1 MEVIGQ
7 SGNPQPISSL
17 YISIVCL
24 LRDTGQTGLEMDTC
38 AFRRKVKETFSK
50 ICIGL
55 MTHVFTTSR
64 FCPDKL
70 VALSP

>member
-24 LRDTGQTGLEMDTC
+24 LRDTGQTGLEMDIC
-38 AFRRKVKETFSK
+38 AFRRKVKEIFSN
-50 ICIGL
+50 ICSGL
-55 MTHVFTTSR
+55 MTHIFTTSR

>member
-24 LRDTGQTGLEMDTC
+24 LRDTGQTGLDMDIF
-38 AFRRKVKETFSK
+38 AFRRKVKEIFL
-50 ICIGL
+50 IY
-55 MTHVFTTSR
+55 V
-64 FCPDKL
+64 
-70 VALSP
+70 VV